1 MTAYH
6 LEALLSVRRFRE
18 ESAARAL
25 RRANDAVRE
34 ARRALDASLTALEDW
49 RARLPEEV
57 DRRYRAI
64 LGQTLSTEDLA
75 RFHLGLA
82 ELASHE
88 VQLAAEVDR
97 CRSACDACER
107 AAAEAEKA
115 VSSAR
120 RSTAK
125 IEKHRSIWAE
135 DRKKE
140 AERAA
145 DLEFEEFRP
154 RGRLGE
160 TNDNTAA

>member
-1 MTAYH
+1 MTAYP

-107 AAAEAEKA
+107 AAQYGENRKAPIDLGGGSEKG
-115 VSSAR
+115 SGAR
-120 RSTAK
+120 RGSGIRRIPPARSTRRNQRQ
-125 IEKHRSIWAE
+125 H
-135 DRKKE
+135 
-140 AERAA
+140 
-145 DLEFEEFRP
+145 
-154 RGRLGE
+154 GRLRRPKRIGKS
-160 TNDNTAA
+160 T

>member
-1 MTAYH
+1 MSAYP

-18 ESAARAL
+18 ESAGRAL

-34 ARRALDASLTALEDW
+34 ARRALEASLKALDDW
-49 RARLPEEV
+49 RARLPEET

-64 LGQTLSTEDLA
+64 LGKTLTTEDLA
-75 RFHLGLA
+75 RFHQGLA
-82 ELASHE
+82 ELAAHE
-88 VQLAAEVDR
+88 VELSAEVER
-97 CRSACDACER
+97 RRTACDAAER
-107 AAAEAEKA
+107 AVREAEKA
-115 VSSAR
+115 ASTAR
-120 RSTAK
+120 RNTAK
-125 IEKHRSIWAE
+125 IEKHRSIWEE